1 MMTIVLKQDPA
12 MSASVANK
20 TGTQVKPTPTELA
33 ASATPLVEGLLRLG
47 DSALVLSQRLS
58 AWCGHGPAIEEDM
71 ALTNV
76 ALDLLGQSRMWLT
89 LAGSV
94 EGAGRDEDALA
105 YLRDANQFR
114 NVLLTELPDED
125 YARTIVRQFFFDVW
139 HYFLLERLTHSTNP
153 DISAIAAKSLK
164 EVTYHVRRASDMIVR
179 LGDGTAESHQRMQD
193 AVDALW
199 PYTGELFVDDAI
211 DLVWEKEGWGPKV
224 SSLQAAWSEHVGQVM
239 AEATLTLPA
248 AEAAMHAAFRGGRTG
263 RHTEHLGFLLAEMQ
277 FLQRAY
283 PGASW

>member
-1 MMTIVLKQDPA
+1 MTIVLKLDPA
-12 MSASVANK
+12 NATGAAISTTSHGNAS
-20 TGTQVKPTPTELA
+20 PTTLA
-33 ASATPLVEGLLRLG
+33 TTTTPLVEGLLRLG
-47 DSALVLSQRLS
+47 DNALILSQRLS

-89 LAGSV
+89 LAGSQ

-139 HYFLLERLTHSTNP
+139 HYFLLERLTHSTHSE
-153 DISAIAAKSLK
+153 IAAIAAKSLK
-164 EVTYHVRRASDMIVR
+164 EVTYHVRRASDMIIR
-179 LGDGTAESHQRMQD
+179 LGDGTEESHQRMQE

-199 PYTGELFVDDAI
+199 PYTGELFADDAI
-211 DLVWEKEGWGPKV
+211 DLAWEKEGWGPAV
-224 SSLQAAWSEHVGQVM
+224 SSLQSVWSAHVGQVM
-239 AEATLTLPA
+239 VEATLSLPPV
-248 AEAAMHAAFRGGRTG
+248 EASMHAAFRGGRTG